1 MASSVARLA
10 SAPAATRA
18 RHAAYVRG
26 QDAPSMVRGG
36 RGRGQEDPRAH
47 DVPRARP
54 RDFDVLVF
62 SAVPELM
69 AITGR
74 RFAAF
79 AGEGDQ

>member
-1 MASSVARLA
+1 
-10 SAPAATRA
+10 
-18 RHAAYVRG
+18 
-26 QDAPSMVRGG
+26 MVRGG